1 MDKEKYLKE
10 RGYDCRQIL
19 TFFYNNPENQKKL
32 ITNHPEFSDIVFEPV
47 EESDVSKF
55 IDRIYNIVK
64 R

>member
-47 EESDVSKF
+47 KESDVSKF